1 MCPRCP
7 LTRAPAPAAHESS
20 KRLGAGGASQR
31 IETWG
36 FPSRGEKPWAPSP
49 PPPAARSVK
58 FPPGEGGG
66 LRGLPSRAAPAAKPT
81 LPIGG
86 RGRARVHSCTITLT
100 HSHALTLTRVHRYTG
115 SDVLPRRRRWSLL
128 ATRTFRASRRAG
140 RAGRGAGGGE
150 IDNRF
155 GGLQGISL
163 LEGKPHKPNPLSADD
178 PEKSPPSPR
187 AGANW

>member
-1 MCPRCP
+1 MSPV
-7 LTRAPAPAAHESS
+7 PANQGSS
-20 KRLGAGGASQR
+20 ARGTLVLQTPWSWGR
-31 IETWG
+31 IPENRNLG
-36 FPSRGEKPWAPSP
+36 FPQPRREAFGSLPTPARRPKCQVSSRGGGW
-49 PPPAARSVK
+49 AARSA
-58 FPPGEGGG
+58 FA
-66 LRGLPSRAAPAAKPT
+66 RAPAAKPT

-100 HSHALTLTRVHRYTG
+100 HSHTLTLTRVHRYTG

-163 LEGKPHKPNPLSADD
+163 LEVKPHKPNPLSADD